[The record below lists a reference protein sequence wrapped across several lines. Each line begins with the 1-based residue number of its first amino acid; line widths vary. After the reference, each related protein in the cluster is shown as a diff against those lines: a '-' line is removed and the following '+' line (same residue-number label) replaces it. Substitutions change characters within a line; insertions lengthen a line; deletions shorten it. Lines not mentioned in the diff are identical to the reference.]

1 LQIYACF
8 FPQNWFL
15 LRGKKTAK
23 RKAEESLLQP
33 KKMCVCMLKETYF
46 FFAVFFAAFFAGAFF
61 AGIISS
67 PPSFHF
73 TVLKMIL

>member
-1 LQIYACF
+1 MLQIYTCI
-8 FPQNWFL
+8 FPHNWFY
-15 LRGKKTAK
+15 LRGKTAK

-33 KKMCVCMLKETYF
+33 KKSVCVLKETYF

-67 PPSFHF
+67 PPSVHF
-73 TVLKMIL
+73 TAPK